1 MRHSHSFIS
10 KMRGCGCG
18 VFMLIPLLVFTVMWC
33 LWYFYPMSEEEQL
46 ATDITVVSETR
57 YVISGPK
64 GKELLAFTSTRGDT
78 LLHGVS
84 GVEREVLHGQWV
96 RRYQLLPYS
105 GGSIAVESFDTLG
118 ICRFPTE
125 DILSLLKH
133 EAEYLVEEQEVAR
146 RQRKDID
153 YFLRTHTVIDDGFD
167 IVARYSDIHNQTVDS
182 ISKVQKLLAEAIASG
197 KKGKLTITLDR
208 HYYISSARGR
218 IECVPTIARDS
229 VLLLRIRKN
238 EQQSDMKIEQ
248 GFSTFFSHSRMSAKM
263 AYERLKARKPKTDK
277 KKTSAIDTLGV
288 YSGVRDSL
296 AMPHGYGHFT
306 ALNGDYYEGEWEHGK
321 RTGVGFS
328 LLRGKRLMLGE
339 WKDDKFLGERIAYT
353 PERIYGI
360 DISRYQHEKGR
371 KRFSINW
378 KDLRITSLGRLSKKT
393 IHGTVN
399 YPVRFIFIK
408 ATEGVTVRNKYFA
421 SDYANARKYGYKTG
435 AYHFFSVRTPGRNQ
449 AINFLRN
456 SRYNKGDLPPVLD
469 LEPTDAQIRQAGGV
483 QALFRNVR
491 TWLNA
496 VEKQRGVRPILYI
509 SQRFVNKYLPQ
520 APDLQ
525 KNYDVWIARY
535 GEYRPDVNLVYWQLS
550 PDGRVSGIK
559 TEVDINVYN
568 GFNF

>member
-18 VFMLIPLLVFTVMWC
+18 VFMLIPLLVLAVLWC
-33 LWYFYPMSEEEQL
+33 LWYFYPMSEEEQQ
-46 ATDITVVSETR
+46 AADITVVSETR
-57 YVISGPK
+57 YVISTPQ

-84 GVEREVLHGQWV
+84 GVEREVMRGQWV

-105 GGSIAVESFDTLG
+105 GGTIAVEPFDTLG
-118 ICRFPTE
+118 ICRFSTE
-125 DILSLLKH
+125 NIVSLLKH
-133 EAEYLVEEQEVAR
+133 EAEYLAVEQEVASQ
-146 RQRKDID
+146 QRKDID

-167 IVARYSDIHNQTVDS
+167 IVARYSDIHNQMVDS
-182 ISKVQKLLAEAIASG
+182 ISKVQKLLADAIASG
-197 KKGKLTITLDR
+197 KNGKLTITLDR
-208 HYYISSARGR
+208 HYFLSSAKGK
-218 IECVPTIARDS
+218 IECKPTTVKDS

-238 EQQSDMKIEQ
+238 EQQEEMKIEP
-248 GFSTFFSHSRMSAKM
+248 GFSTFFSHSRMSAKL
-263 AYERLKARKPKTDK
+263 AAERLKALKPKTDK

-321 RTGVGFS
+321 RSGVGFS

-360 DISRYQHEKGR
+360 DISRYQHEKGK

-378 KDLRITSLGRLSKKT
+378 KNLRITSLGRLSKKT
-393 IHGTVN
+393 IHGTVD

-408 ATEGVTVRNKYFA
+408 ATEGVTVKNKYFL

-435 AYHFFSVRTPGRNQ
+435 AYHFFSVKTPGNSQ
-449 AINFLRN
+449 AVNFLRN
-456 SRYNKGDLPPVLD
+456 SRYSKGDLPPVLD

-496 VEKQRGVRPILYI
+496 VEKQRGIRPILYI

-550 PDGRVSGIK
+550 PDGRVSGIQ